1 MKKELVQL
9 LEAEVKPAMG
19 CTEPVAVTLAV
30 AKARVVAN
38 YDTIDHIDVAVSPN
52 IYKNGLSVG
61 IPKSDDVGI
70 LKAAAIGAVA
80 GNPDLGLKI
89 FESIHHINGSA
100 DALIDNHMISVS
112 IADTDEKIYIKV
124 VLRSKDQ
131 STTVVIQ
138 GMHQHFAYIEKDGQV
153 LLDHHLKTMASGFDI
168 KTMTIKEILNE
179 VETANHDDIS
189 FLMEGI
195 EMNAVVAKAGLEQK
209 LGLGVGYN
217 TKFNMDKGL
226 LGDDLANKAMCY
238 TAAASDARMS
248 GISLPV
254 MSSNGSGNNGLT
266 AILPLYAYHEQFN
279 VSDEK
284 MVKALALSHLINCYI
299 KSEIGRLS
307 ALCSCGI
314 SAATGAASAITW
326 LMGGDYDAISGTIQ
340 NMIANLSGMIC
351 DGAKNSCALKL
362 ATSASI
368 GVKSALWSLSGTFAA
383 AHDGIIGSSV
393 EESIDNLGV
402 LSREGMQLTDHT
414 ILEIMQKMQ

>member
-1 MKKELVQL
+1 MKKELIYL

-30 AKARVVAN
+30 AKARVIGGHE
-38 YDTIDHIDVAVSPN
+38 TIDEIQVEVSPN

-61 IPKSDDVGI
+61 IPKSDEVGI
-70 LKAAAIGAVA
+70 LKAAAIGAVT

-89 FESIHHINGSA
+89 YESIHHIGDS
-100 DALIDNHMISVS
+100 DEHVIHKIKVS
-112 IADTDEKIYIKV
+112 IADTDEKIWIKV
-124 VLRSKDQ
+124 NMKSVDKE
-131 STTVVIQ
+131 TTVIIQ
-138 GMHQHFAYIEKDGQV
+138 GMHQHFSYISHNGEV
-153 LLDHHLKTMASGFDI
+153 LVDHQIKSMDASFDI
-168 KTMTIKEILNE
+168 RTLTIKDILNE
-179 VETANHDDIS
+179 VENAAFESVS
-189 FLMEGI
+189 FLMEGL
-195 EMNAVVAKAGLEQK
+195 EMNAIVSKAGLENK

-226 LGDDLANKAMCY
+226 LGDDLANRAMCY

-266 AILPLYAYHEQFN
+266 AILPLYAYDEFYN
-279 VSDEK
+279 VPKEK
-284 MVKALALSHLINCYI
+284 MAKALALSHLINCYI
-299 KSEIGRLS
+299 KAEIGRLS

-314 SAATGAASAITW
+314 SAATGASAAITW

-368 GVKSALWSLSGTFAA
+368 GVKSALWSLSGTFASA
-383 AHDGIIGSSV
+383 NDGIIGRTV
-393 EESIDNLGV
+393 EESILNLGV
-402 LSREGMQLTDHT
+402 LSREGMQLTDQT
-414 ILEIMQKMQ
+414 ILKIMQSMQ